1 MGAVMIISFL
11 NQKGGVGKTTLAL
24 HVAVAL
30 QMQERGRG
38 LVIDADPQGSAL
50 DWQAQR
56 AAASPVPVVGMPTPT
71 LHRDAPA
78 IADTDYL
85 VIDGPPRMD
94 VMAKSAIA
102 ASDLVCI
109 PVQPSP
115 LDVWAAREI
124 FDLVDECRVLKPS
137 LIVRFVINRAVQRTV
152 LAAEVESALAEFKT
166 PLLPVVRNR
175 TEYAKAIRTG
185 QTAMETQP
193 HGQAARD
200 IKVLADA
207 VWDTAQGGSHV
218 GLGRE
223 AALDDADA

>member
-1 MGAVMIISFL
+1 MVISFL

-24 HVAVAL
+24 HVAVGL
-30 QMQERGRG
+30 QMEGRGRG

-50 DWQAQR
+50 DWQAKR
-56 AAASPVPVVGMPTPT
+56 ESSSPVPVVGMPKPT
-71 LHRDAPA
+71 LHRDAQA
-78 IADTDYL
+78 VGDDTDYL

-94 VMAKSAIA
+94 VITKSAIA

-124 FDLVDECRVLKPS
+124 FDLVEECRVLKPA
-137 LIVRFVINRAVQRTV
+137 LMVRFVINRAVPRTV
-152 LAAEVESALAEFKT
+152 LAAEVESALAVFET

-193 HGQAARD
+193 RGQAARE
-200 IKVLADA
+200 IKVLAAA
-207 VWDTAQGGSHV
+207 VWEAAQGGPCRT
-218 GLGRE
+218 G
-223 AALDDADA
+223 A

>member
-1 MGAVMIISFL
+1 MKVVSFL

-24 HVAVAL
+24 HVAMAL
-30 QMQERGRG
+30 QMQGRGRG
-38 LVIDADPQGSAL
+38 LVVDADPQGSAL

-71 LHRDAPA
+71 LHRDAHA

-94 VMAKSAIA
+94 VIAKSAIA

-124 FDLVDECRVLKPS
+124 FDLVEECRVLKPS

-152 LAAEVESALAEFKT
+152 LAGEVASALEKFKT
-166 PLLPVVRNR
+166 PVLPVVRNR

-185 QTAMETQP
+185 QTAMETEP
-193 HGQAARD
+193 RGQAAQD
-200 IKVLADA
+200 IRVLSDA
-207 VWDTAQGGSHV
+207 VWD
-218 GLGRE
+218 
-223 AALDDADA
+223 AARGERCRTGA

>member
-207 VWDTAQGGSHV
+207 VWDTVQGEPCRTG
-218 GLGRE
+218 
-223 AALDDADA
+223 A